1 MLKKSVFI
9 RFLAGIVIFTAC
21 SKSNDTTPDNEDNNN
36 NNNGNNPPNLSP
48 GWYTDTVSFH
58 ATGTTA
64 TLVAL
69 QSDGKIIGA
78 NTTQIARLN
87 KDGSLD
93 QTFTPFKITTGEVHA
108 LCVDKNNRIY
118 IGGSFTQFNGS
129 NYSYLL
135 RLTKEGTI
143 DNSMP
148 SLTTS
153 GNNISGIAPDIR
165 CLALR
170 NDGKLMIGGTFSYNF
185 FSADDD
191 NHPVYSYDDIMRLN
205 ADGSVDNSLVKIK
218 DYGLSRS
225 HLVTHI
231 NILSDNKMY
240 VTGKTLIIP
249 VSATENI
256 TDVARLNAD
265 GSLDSTFKK
274 TTGQLNYSNGNSIGL
289 AHTPFTVKG
298 LNDGTVLMGGDFTD
312 IDGKS
317 RIGLLHLSAQG
328 IPDLNFTSTGAP
340 IVTDICQFADNEIFL
355 AEINPQTNYFGSP
368 AAKLKLIQSDGKDP
382 GTIKDAFIL
391 GGNIYSVI
399 KESDSTIL
407 IAGQMITKINA
418 YEPNTTVAFARIK
431 KHL

>member
-9 RFLAGIVIFTAC
+9 LFVAGIAAFTAC
-21 SKSNDTTPDNEDNNN
+21 SKNTDNTPDNGNN
-36 NNNGNNPPNLSP
+36 NNNGNNQPNLSP

-58 ATGTTA
+58 ATGSSA

-78 NTTQIARLN
+78 NTTQVARLN
-87 KDGSLD
+87 KYGSLD

-129 NYSYLL
+129 DYSYLV
-135 RLTKEGTI
+135 RLNKDGSI
-143 DNSMP
+143 DNSLT
-148 SLTTS
+148 SLTGS
-153 GNNISGIAPDIR
+153 GNKISGVAPDIH

-170 NDGKLMIGGTFSYNF
+170 NDGKLMIGGTFSYSF
-185 FSADDD
+185 FSPDDD
-191 NHPVYSYDDIMRLN
+191 IYAAYSYYDIMRLN
-205 ADGSVDNSLVKIK
+205 ADGSVDNSFVKIK

-231 NILSDNKMY
+231 EVLADNKMY
-240 VTGKTLIIP
+240 VTGKALIIP

-265 GSLDSTFKK
+265 GSLDNTFKK
-274 TTGQLNYSNGNSIGL
+274 TTGQLNYTNGNSIGF
-289 AHTPFTVKG
+289 AYTPFSVKA
-298 LNDGTVLMGGDFTD
+298 LNDGTVLMGGDFTEV
-312 IDGKS
+312 DGKS
-317 RIGLLHLSAQG
+317 RIGLLHLSSQG
-328 IPDLNFTSTGAP
+328 IPDLNFTSTGGP
-340 IVTDICQFADNEIFL
+340 VVTDICQFADNEIFL

-382 GTIKDAFIL
+382 GTMKDVFSL

-418 YEPNTTVAFARIK
+418 YEPNVTVAFARIK